1 MQFNP
6 SGSRTPWDASWHSPA
21 CTFASSL
28 LCRLGCRRRHVG
40 LVVFHRGAPLL
51 RRPSALRFLV
61 LLMRSSRASDLFSRA
76 STQSSAASHLSRFLF
91 LRSYRRPPPASMVN
105 QKPADLGVPNRF
117 RLNSSRFSCCRRAA
131 RLAWRNVGSC
141 APGLQVSE
149 QLCSAPFSVLN
160 FACTVA
166 ARPDD

>member
-51 RRPSALRFLV
+51 RRLSALRFLV
-61 LLMRSSRASDLFSRA
+61 LFDALIARERPVLSRA

-105 QKPADLGVPNRF
+105 QKPADLGIPNRF
-117 RLNSSRFSCCRRAA
+117 R
-131 RLAWRNVGSC
+131 
-141 APGLQVSE
+141 
-149 QLCSAPFSVLN
+149 
-160 FACTVA
+160 
-166 ARPDD
+166 

>member
-51 RRPSALRFLV
+51 RRLSALRFLV
-61 LLMRSSRASDLFSRA
+61 LFDALIARERPVLAGFDAIERRFASFKIFVFALIP
-76 STQSSAASHLSRFLF
+76 AAS
-91 LRSYRRPPPASMVN
+91 AS
-105 QKPADLGVPNRF
+105 QHGE
-117 RLNSSRFSCCRRAA
+117 
-131 RLAWRNVGSC
+131 
-141 APGLQVSE
+141 SE
-149 QLCSAPFSVLN
+149 
-160 FACTVA
+160 T
-166 ARPDD
+166 R